1 MLIIKGFFIG
11 IGKIIP
17 GVSGSLIAISLGV
30 YEKAIEA
37 IVTMKKNF
45 KDNIFYLGQ
54 LALGLLISIIGFSN
68 LIVFCLDRY
77 YRYTMFLFIGLMMGN
92 IPSSIKEIKK
102 NTKKNYL
109 YFFISI
115 LLVIF
120 IYQFQF
126 EKTFF
131 PEKNLLDFLFVFL
144 IGMLD
149 AVTMIIPGVSGTAL
163 FMMLNC
169 YSFVMKLFSNIHQLY
184 LFAFIFGLGSFTGII
199 LTSILVHYLFK
210 KYHETM
216 QMVILGFTVT
226 SFFTLLK
233 PLVLHMQIYE
243 IPLSFLLW
251 ILGFFL
257 SSKLEK
263 LS

>member
-77 YRYTMFLFIGLMMGN
+77 YGYTMFLFIGLMMGN

-131 PEKNLLDFLFVFL
+131 PEKNLLDFLLVFL

-169 YSFVMKLFSNIHQLY
+169 
-184 LFAFIFGLGSFTGII
+184 
-199 LTSILVHYLFK
+199 
-210 KYHETM
+210 
-216 QMVILGFTVT
+216 
-226 SFFTLLK
+226 
-233 PLVLHMQIYE
+233 
-243 IPLSFLLW
+243 
-251 ILGFFL
+251 
-257 SSKLEK
+257 
-263 LS
+263 

>member
-1 MLIIKGFFIG
+1 
-11 IGKIIP
+11 
-17 GVSGSLIAISLGV
+17 
-30 YEKAIEA
+30 
-37 IVTMKKNF
+37 
-45 KDNIFYLGQ
+45 
-54 LALGLLISIIGFSN
+54 
-68 LIVFCLDRY
+68 
-77 YRYTMFLFIGLMMGN
+77 MFLFIGLMMGN

-210 KYHETM
+210 KHHETM

-226 SFFTLLK
+226 SLFTLLK